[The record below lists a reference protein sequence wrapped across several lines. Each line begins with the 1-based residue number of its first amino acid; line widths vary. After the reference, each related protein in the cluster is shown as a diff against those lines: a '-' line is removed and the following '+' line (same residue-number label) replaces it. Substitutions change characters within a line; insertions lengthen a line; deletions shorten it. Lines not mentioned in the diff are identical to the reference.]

1 MDGGEELE
9 IGGWKHQVVKDGEW
23 AGWVQYGSDPFED
36 HAGPFYYRV
45 DETGQR
51 VCAMR
56 AEQHHMNGG
65 GFMHGGAIMT
75 FADALGAV
83 GAFAALPKGAAGT
96 ITVESK
102 TNFLGAAPAGSVVK
116 GRATPLSTG
125 KRISVWQT
133 EILRDDGKRVAVV
146 TQTQLVL

>member
-1 MDGGEELE
+1 MPFARLMGVEITAATSELVE
-9 IGGWKHQVVKDGEW
+9 
-23 AGWVQYGSDPFED
+23 GSVLVRDNLCT
-36 HAGPFYYRV
+36 A
-45 DETGQR
+45 
-51 VCAMR
+51 
-56 AEQHHMNGG
+56 NGI
-65 GFMHGGAIMT
+65 MHGGAIMA

>member
-1 MDGGEELE
+1 MSFNPADAMPFARLMGVEITAATSELVE
-9 IGGWKHQVVKDGEW
+9 
-23 AGWVQYGSDPFED
+23 GSVLVRDNLCT
-36 HAGPFYYRV
+36 A
-45 DETGQR
+45 
-51 VCAMR
+51 
-56 AEQHHMNGG
+56 NGI
-65 GFMHGGAIMT
+65 MHGGAIMA